1 MYLNQ
6 SPHLISPSLYI
17 IFSKELEE
25 YFGHEDIIYSS
36 VQSLKAIEVNSKLK
50 NIFISFDIA
59 KLLIIFPPDYFQLVS
74 DIY

>member
-6 SPHLISPSLYI
+6 LPHLISPFLYI
-17 IFSKELEE
+17 IFSKELEA
-25 YFGHEDIIYSS
+25 YFEHEDIIYSS

-50 NIFISFDIA
+50 NIFISFDIV
-59 KLLIIFPPDYFQLVS
+59 KLLIIFPPDYFQLAS